1 LEIYQALCN
10 EFPGLLTPNPEL
22 VQLCLESY
30 GEKSISGRDEWSITS
45 QNLPQARKND
55 LQQIIEA
62 LEEMAS
68 NLRMRQEGIQPVLWL
83 NEKGNVTF
91 AWYVIASAIISK
103 PVFTNPY
110 PPQKSIAVL
119 PGGRANL
126 VAYKIQRDP
135 RLKQA
140 IDDGWRF
147 VKFRQIRWLAE
158 NPVGNQDAFES
169 LLAQDSPTYESPQLR
184 LF

>member
-1 LEIYQALCN
+1 
-10 EFPGLLTPNPEL
+10 L

-30 GEKSISGRDEWSITS
+30 GEKSTPESDEWSLTS
-45 QNLPQARKND
+45 QNFPQVRKTD
-55 LQQIIEA
+55 IQQIIEA
-62 LEEMAS
+62 LKKMAS
-68 NLRMRQEGIQPVLWL
+68 TLRMRQEGIQPVLWL

-110 PPQKSIAVL
+110 PPQRSVVVL

-135 RLKQA
+135 RLKQS

-158 NPVGNQDAFES
+158 NLVGKQESFES
-169 LLAQDSPTYESPQLR
+169 LLAQDSPTYETPQLR